1 MSRDGS
7 LEFSENEDQNKKRT
21 KKIISK
27 SVICHKYIVY
37 KHIVYISETY

>member
-7 LEFSENEDQNKKRT
+7 LEFSENEDQNRKGT

-27 SVICHKYIVY
+27 YVISI
-37 KHIVYISETY
+37 